1 MRKKFQEGRLSVR
14 IYITSSILSPA
25 ARGRVQNPRRPPRPP
40 RPPRPISKFQPIEI
54 IEENFFQEKL

>member
-25 ARGRVQNPRRPPRPP
+25 ARARVQNPLRQPRQPRPAGP
-40 RPPRPISKFQPIEI
+40 HFKI
-54 IEENFFQEKL
+54 LTH

>member
-1 MRKKFQEGRLSVR
+1 MRSIGNAQKFQKGRLSVR

-40 RPPRPISKFQPIEI
+40 RPAAPHFKI
-54 IEENFFQEKL
+54 LTY